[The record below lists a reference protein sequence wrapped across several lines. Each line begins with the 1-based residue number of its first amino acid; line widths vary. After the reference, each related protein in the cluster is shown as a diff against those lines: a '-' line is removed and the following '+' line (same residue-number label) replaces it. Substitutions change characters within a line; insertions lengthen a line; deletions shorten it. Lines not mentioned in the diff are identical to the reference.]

1 MSELASNAVVSD
13 AWYEGL
19 SRKHWTILT
28 ASFLGWVFDGYESYA
43 LFIAMPFILK
53 SMLTRSMLAEHPAP
67 LWAGIAIASTLLG
80 WGIGGIG
87 GGIAADYIGRK
98 RMMLW
103 SVFLYAILSGFT
115 ALAQGFWVLVIL
127 RFVTGLA
134 MGSEWSTGVALLAET
149 WPNRA
154 RPKGAGFLQSGFGV
168 GTFLAA
174 VAWLVLSAWNPL
186 GPSTWRL
193 MFVVGA
199 LPALFCL
206 YIRRSVDE
214 SERWIA
220 AVKAQR
226 WSATGTEETAASRMS
241 LGTPSPTV
249 ATAKRP
255 FSLGEVFREPESRR
269 RALLTFVLSLATTVG
284 WWAISSWLP
293 AHVNRVAKQ
302 NGWPNAAEWG
312 TRAALIYTAGAVL
325 AYVVSGFLADA
336 MGRRRYLFFT
346 FLGCF
351 VMTPVTYLWA
361 QSMPALITAAFVNG
375 FFTLGCAYSWMAI
388 YPVELF
394 TSTVRATAASFIF
407 NAARLIAWVF
417 PLIAGVL
424 ITEFGGIPKAAMTLG
439 CIYLLGLVVPWFVP
453 ETKGEPLPA

>member
-1 MSELASNAVVSD
+1 MAEFASTAVISD
-13 AWYEGL
+13 SWYEGL

-53 SMLTRSMLAEHPAP
+53 TMLNPAMLAQHPAP
-67 LWAGIAIASTLLG
+67 IWAGIAIASTLLG
-80 WGIGGIG
+80 WGL
-87 GGIAADYIGRK
+87 GGIAGGILADYIGRK

-103 SVFLYAILSGFT
+103 SVFLYAILTGLT
-115 ALAQGFWVLVIL
+115 ALSTGFWMLVAL

-149 WPNRA
+149 WPNKA

-174 VAWLVLSAWNPL
+174 VTWLVLSAWNPL
-186 GPSTWRL
+186 GPNTWRL
-193 MFVVGA
+193 MFVVGS

-206 YIRRSVDE
+206 YIRRAVDE
-214 SERWIA
+214 SEKWIL
-220 AVKAQR
+220 AVKAQN
-226 WSATGTEETAASRMS
+226 WSATGAA
-241 LGTPSPTV
+241 GTMVVT
-249 ATAKRP
+249 KRP
-255 FSLGEVFREPESRR
+255 FSLTEVFREPESRR
-269 RALLTFVLSLATTVG
+269 RALLAFTLSVATTVG

-293 AHVNRVAKQ
+293 AHVGRVAKE
-302 NGWPNAAEWG
+302 NAWPNAAEWG

-325 AYVVSGFLADA
+325 AYLLSGFLADA
-336 MGRRRYLFFT
+336 IGRRKYLFFT

-351 VMTPVTYLWA
+351 VMTPITYLWTH
-361 QSMPALITAAFVNG
+361 SLPALITACFVNG

-407 NAARLIAWVF
+407 NAARLIAWIF
-417 PLIAGVL
+417 PLLAGL
-424 ITEFGGIPKAAMTLG
+424 MISEFGGIPKAAMTLG
-439 CIYLLGLVVPWFVP
+439 CIYLLGLIVPWFVP
-453 ETKGEPLPA
+453 ETRGKPLPA

>member
-1 MSELASNAVVSD
+1 MATQITLPAATP
-13 AWYEGL
+13 AAPWHEGVE
-19 SRKHWTILT
+19 RRHWTILT

-43 LFIAMPFILK
+43 LFIVMPFILK
-53 SMLTRSMLAEHPAP
+53 SMLTAQQLAAPAV
-67 LWAGIAIASTLLG
+67 WAGIAIAATLLG
-80 WGIGGIG
+80 WGL
-87 GGIAADYIGRK
+87 GGIAGGVLADYVGRK

-103 SVFLYAILSGFT
+103 SVFLYAVLSGVT
-115 ALAQGFWVLVIL
+115 ALSTGFWVLVTL

-168 GTFLAA
+168 GTFVAA
-174 VAWLVLSAWNPL
+174 FTWLVLSAWNPL

-199 LPALFCL
+199 LPAFFCL
-206 YIRRSVDE
+206 YIRRSIDE

-226 WSATGTEETAASRMS
+226 WGAVGSSRPASGPPGAAR
-241 LGTPSPTV
+241 
-249 ATAKRP
+249 RP
-255 FSLGEVFREPESRR
+255 FTLAEVFREKESRR
-269 RALLTFVLSLATTVG
+269 RTLIAFALSVATTVG

-293 AHVNRVAKQ
+293 AHVARVARAG
-302 NGWPNAAEWG
+302 GWANPADWG
-312 TRAALIYTAGAVL
+312 TRAAMVYTAGAVVAYL
-325 AYVVSGFLADA
+325 ASGFLADG

-346 FLGCF
+346 YLGCF
-351 VMTPVTYLWA
+351 VTTPVTYLWT
-361 QSMPALITAAFVNG
+361 QSLPALLGVAFVNG

-417 PLIAGVL
+417 PLIAGLL
-424 ITEFGGIPKAAMTLG
+424 ISSFGSIPKAAMTLG
-439 CIYLLGLVVPWFVP
+439 CVYLIGLVLPWFAP
-453 ETKGEPLPA
+453 ETRGQPLPEC

>member
-1 MSELASNAVVSD
+1 MATQVTLPAATSRAP
-13 AWYEGL
+13 WHEGVE
-19 SRKHWTILT
+19 RRHWTILT

-43 LFIAMPFILK
+43 LFIVMPFILR
-53 SMLTRSMLAEHPAP
+53 SMLTAQQLATPAV
-67 LWAGIAIASTLLG
+67 WAGIAIAATLLG
-80 WGIGGIG
+80 WGIGGIAG
-87 GGIAADYIGRK
+87 GVLADYVGRK

-103 SVFLYAILSGFT
+103 SVFLYAVLTGVT
-115 ALAQGFWVLVIL
+115 ALSTSFWVLVSL

-168 GTFLAA
+168 GTFAA
-174 VAWLVLSAWNPL
+174 AFTWLVLSAWNPL

-199 LPALFCL
+199 LPAFFCL
-206 YIRRSVDE
+206 YIRRSIDE

-226 WSATGTEETAASRMS
+226 WGAVETARPAS
-241 LGTPSPTV
+241 GP
-249 ATAKRP
+249 AAAAKRP
-255 FSLGEVFREPESRR
+255 FTLAEVFRERESRR
-269 RALLTFVLSLATTVG
+269 RALIAFTLSVATTVG

-293 AHVNRVAKQ
+293 AHVGRVARAG
-302 NGWPNAAEWG
+302 GWANPADWG
-312 TRAALIYTAGAVL
+312 TRAALVYTAGAVVAYL
-325 AYVVSGFLADA
+325 ASGFLADG

-346 FLGCF
+346 YLGCF
-351 VMTPVTYLWA
+351 VTTPITYLWT
-361 QSMPALITAAFVNG
+361 QSLPALIGVAFVNG

-417 PLIAGVL
+417 PLIAGLL
-424 ITEFGGIPKAAMTLG
+424 INSFGSIPKAAMTLG
-439 CIYLLGLVVPWFVP
+439 CVYLIGLVLPWFAP
-453 ETKGEPLPA
+453 ETRGQPLPEC